1 MILLP
6 LPKQIE
12 EKEGT
17 LMLKADTMI
26 VMDGSCPQETRV
38 YAGQLKEEISAW
50 AGLCLEM
57 GRGTF
62 RRGDI
67 ALKINPAMKEDHYS
81 LSIQEDGAYVTAGSP
96 NALGWGVQTLR
107 QIVRQSAGLLPC
119 LLIEDEPD
127 IPNRGFYHDATRG
140 RIQTLDNLKALA
152 DTLCFYKMNQLQ
164 LYVEHTYLFRD
175 LTELWRDD
183 TPLTAEEIMELDQY
197 CYERGI
203 ELVPSLATFG
213 HLYKLLSTKTCE
225 DLCELPDS
233 FGKKFSFRDRMAHH
247 TVNVSNPASIALVK
261 DMIMEF
267 MQLFRTDK
275 FNLCAD
281 ETFDLCKGKSADLTK
296 EKETGRIYLDYVKE
310 LFDFL
315 IENGK
320 VPMFWGDIIC
330 GHPELCEEIPSQVVC
345 LTWGY
350 VDNQSDWAAK
360 IIYKAGALQY
370 LCPGAR
376 GWNTW
381 VNVIRGSYLNVT
393 RMCRFARQYD
403 GIGVL
408 NTDWGDFGH
417 INQPVFSI
425 PGLIYGAVCSWGEQ
439 VPEYE
444 ELNRQ
449 ISILEFGDA
458 SGELLNVL
466 DKIDDQTVFE
476 WYNVADIKEEAERGT
491 DREKIHEI
499 FKKTDM
505 AKVPGCNARL
515 DELEAALRKVSRHID
530 SSRRGIVEC
539 THVAMEVAR
548 AWNNTGAFLAEVDA
562 GNKPLNGA
570 AVAEALERSLHHYQ
584 KLWRSNSKEGD
595 LMKIT
600 EVFCWYAD
608 LVRGFSM
615 K

>member
-1 MILLP
+1 M
-6 LPKQIE
+6 E
-12 EKEGT
+12 EKEET
-17 LMLKADTMI
+17 LMLKAGTMI
-26 VMDGSCPQETRV
+26 IMDGSCPQGAKV
-38 YAGQLKEEISAW
+38 YAGQLKEEIADW
-50 AGLCLEM
+50 AGLCLEV

-67 ALKINPAMKEDHYS
+67 LLKVDSALKEDHYS
-81 LSIQEDGAYVTAGSP
+81 LKIQEDGAYVTAGSL

-107 QIVRQSAGLLPC
+107 QIVRQSAGLLPG
-119 LLIEDEPD
+119 LVVEDEPD

-140 RIQTLDNLKALA
+140 RIQTLDHLKELA

-175 LTELWRDD
+175 LPELWRDD

-197 CYERGI
+197 CYDRGI

-213 HLYKLLSTKTCE
+213 HLYKLLGTKTCE

-261 DMIMEF
+261 DMILEF
-267 MQLFRTDK
+267 MQLFRTNK

-281 ETFDLCKGKSADLTK
+281 ETFDLGKGKSADLAK
-296 EKETGRIYLDYVKE
+296 EKGTGRLYLDYVKE

-320 VPMFWGDIIC
+320 IPMFWGDIIC
-330 GHPELCEEIPSQVVC
+330 GHPELCEEIPDQVVC

-350 VDNQSDWAAK
+350 VDDQSDWAAK
-360 IIYKAGALQY
+360 IIHKVGALQY
-370 LCPGAR
+370 LCPGVR

-381 VNVIRGSYLNVT
+381 VNMLKGSYLNIT
-393 RMCRFARQYD
+393 RMCRFTRQYN

-417 INQPVFSI
+417 INQPIFSI

-449 ISILEFGDA
+449 ISVLEFGDA
-458 SGELLNVL
+458 SGQLLSVL
-466 DKIDDQTVFE
+466 EKINAQTVFE

-491 DREKIHEI
+491 DREKIEEI
-499 FKKTDM
+499 FRKADM
-505 AKVPGCNARL
+505 TKVPERNEKL
-515 DELEAALRKVSRHID
+515 DALEVQLREVSRHMD

-539 THVAMEVAR
+539 AHVAMEVIR
-548 AWNNTGAFLAEVDA
+548 AWNDTGAFLAEVDA
-562 GNKPLNGA
+562 GKKPENGK
-570 AVAEALERSLHHYQ
+570 AVAERLERCLHHYQ
-584 KLWRSNSKEGD
+584 KLWRLNSKEAD
-595 LMKIT
+595 LAKIS
-600 EVFCWYAD
+600 EVFCWYGD
-608 LVRGFSM
+608 LLRTF
-615 K
+615 